1 MPIPFFRSA
10 EAANRYEAYRPQVH
24 AIFSDWLI
32 SAGLPGPYKHA
43 IDIACGTGHST
54 APLLRLSEKV
64 DAIDTS
70 PEMVSVARS
79 KGLPARVAAY
89 SSLPTRTYDLLSV
102 CMAFHW
108 FDREEAVKCLLAASL
123 PGAVWLVSN
132 FSLLGHE
139 SDLLFNEWYRKWYAG
154 RFPAPTRA
162 ASAFRPTE
170 SERLLELVA
179 EKSGVLRVQFDR
191 QGLIGYL
198 TTQSNVESR
207 LVHEF
212 GYADAE
218 RELDKHLPHVAEE
231 GRFLYGYHYTIC
243 RARA

>member
-1 MPIPFFRSA
+1 MPASFFRSA

-32 SAGLPGPYKHA
+32 SAGLPGPYKCA

-54 APLLRLSEKV
+54 LPLLRLSEHV

-79 KGLPARVAAY
+79 KGLPARIAAY
-89 SSLPTRTYDLLSV
+89 SSLPERTYDLLSV

-108 FDREEAVKCLLAASL
+108 FDRGDAVRSLIAASL
-123 PGAVWLVSN
+123 PGAVWLISN

-139 SDLLFNEWYRKWYAG
+139 SDARFNDWYRKWYAS
-154 RFPAPTRA
+154 RFPTPSRA

-170 SERLLELVA
+170 SEHLLALIA
-179 EKSGVLRVQFDR
+179 EKSGVLKVEFDR

-207 LVHEF
+207 LRPEF
-212 GYADAE
+212 GYIDAE
-218 RELDKHLPHVAEE
+218 RELDANLPHVADE
-231 GRFLYGYHYTIC
+231 RNFLYSYHYTVC
-243 RARA
+243 RTRA